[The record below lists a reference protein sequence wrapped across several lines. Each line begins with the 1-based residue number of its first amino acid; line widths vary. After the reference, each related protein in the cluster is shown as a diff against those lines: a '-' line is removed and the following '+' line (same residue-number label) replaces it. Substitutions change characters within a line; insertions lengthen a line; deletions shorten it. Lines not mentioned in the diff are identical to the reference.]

1 MSLGRSEAFAVAPAS
16 RRLLR
21 ALVET
26 REVTLAILILAIVA
40 GMSLAD
46 FTAIVIGMTPTAI
59 IAVPRRRNRA

>member
-1 MSLGRSEAFAVAPAS
+1 M
-16 RRLLR
+16 LR